1 MKFIIIGFN
10 LKFTLFSIFQLVEC
24 KDELEVVLNLSFKN
38 VFLFVEISKLVV
50 SGIKSEL
57 IML

>member
-10 LKFTLFSIFQLVEC
+10 LKFTLFSIFQLVEF